1 MAGATQK
8 PKLGNVTVATVKRR
22 EQARQ
27 ISAKLEAA
35 GIKCFLNDE
44 RGAPLN
50 VMKAG
55 LGGINVHV
63 ARGDVARALQLLQQK
78 DDLLIAVAR
87 KDRVLGSW
95 LQFQPR
101 FDSRVGTAIQILV
114 ILALAGFLAWV
125 FFY

>member
-8 PKLGNVTVATVKRR
+8 PRLGNVMIATVRRR

-27 ISAKLEAA
+27 ISAKLEAT

-50 VMKAG
+50 VMKAR

-63 ARGDVARALQLLQQK
+63 ARGDVARALQLLQRG
-78 DDLLIAVAR
+78 DDIVIAVGR

-101 FDSRVGTAIQILV
+101 FNSRVGTAIQILV

-125 FFY
+125 FF